1 VSEETVGLV
10 LAGGGARGAYEAG
23 VLSVLLPA
31 LPPEQRPNL
40 IVGASVGAVNGAY
53 LAATLPDG
61 AEAAMDAGARV
72 WERLEWGDVLSS
84 PSLRDLDRIARAA
97 LTFTGLV
104 SLDIPSLLDSAPLEG
119 TLERAIAFERIVEHV
134 DAGRLKAAAVI
145 ATSALNGRSVVFHY
159 GGTPDEVRDDK
170 RGIVYVPSVL
180 TSEHVRASAAIPAL
194 FPAVEVHGGPAA
206 GWYFD
211 GGIRLN
217 APIKPALSL
226 GAERV
231 IVVGLNSIAPA
242 GDAIASPERP
252 DLFAGAA
259 HVIDALLADPLVED
273 LQTLTTIN
281 TLLRDGDGGGAGGH
295 RQIPYIFI
303 APPERDTIGR
313 IAREVFR
320 RHYGG
325 LLRAHRSPQLALL
338 GRLVDAG
345 ADPLHGELLSYL
357 FFAPEFSE
365 ALLERG
371 REDAQAWLAEPHD
384 DGLWD
389 TGPLGRSRG

>member
-1 VSEETVGLV
+1 MAAQSIALV

-31 LPPEQRPNL
+31 LPQRQRPNL

-53 LAATLPDG
+53 LAATLPGGDDP
-61 AEAAMDAGARV
+61 ALAAGRSM
-72 WERLEWGDVLSS
+72 WEQLEWTDVLAT
-84 PSLRDLDRIARAA
+84 PSLRDFERIVRGT
-97 LTFTGLV
+97 LTFTGLL
-104 SLDIPSLLDSAPLEG
+104 SLHVPALLDATPLKQ
-119 TLERAIAFERIVEHV
+119 TLERLIPFERISEHV
-134 DAGRLKAAAVI
+134 ESGRLKAAAVV
-145 ATSALNGRSVVFHY
+145 ATSALTGRSVVFHS

-170 RGIVYVPSVL
+170 RGIDYVPATL
-180 TSEHVRASAAIPAL
+180 NEQHVRASSAIPAA
-194 FPAVEVHGGPAA
+194 FPAVEVEGGPGA

-211 GGIRLN
+211 GGTRLN

-242 GDAIASPERP
+242 GQDRIAGPKRP

-259 HVIDALLADPLVED
+259 HVIDALLTDPLVED
-273 LQTLTTIN
+273 IQTLTTIN
-281 TLLRDGDGGGAGGH
+281 QLVGERRTRDH
-295 RQIPYIFI
+295 RKVPYIFI
-303 APPERDTIGR
+303 APPERNTIGE

-325 LLRAHRSPQLALL
+325 LLHAHRSPQLAFL

-345 ADPLHGELLSYL
+345 SDPLHGELMSYL
-357 FFAPEFSE
+357 FFAPEFAR
-365 ALLERG
+365 ALIERG
-371 REDAQAWLAEPHD
+371 RKDAEGWLEEPHD

-389 TGPLGRSRG
+389 TGPLGREKR